1 MGEISKWLHGK
12 LTRLAPPGNPI
23 RPPKGWRPQSPAP
36 DIARLIA
43 DGYDPVH
50 AAYVFVHHITSV
62 FSEHVSRLPEMR
74 AYAQEV
80 GRAEEEYMPSG
91 PPMSPLT
98 RSYFSCWAFFDH
110 RIGKTTDTLAGCLIE
125 ANDTICM
132 NPHQLDALGKMSR
145 SRMGVY
151 EHRGAEGGHIRLREL
166 ITDRE
171 FVCHIASGYRGKMGE
186 LWYVR
191 LFPPLEPELATYHI
205 AFTTPYVLIGQSKR
219 EWIAYIERSVVR
231 MKEPSEADALHQLFK
246 FGLSKNHWNEFVFR
260 AYHHHQADAIFL
272 TGIPDL
278 KATLP
283 HA

>member
-1 MGEISKWLHGK
+1 MGEMSKRLHRK
-12 LTRLAPPGNPI
+12 LTMLAPPGDPI
-23 RPPKGWRPQSPAP
+23 RPRRGWRPQSPAP

-43 DGYDPVH
+43 DGFDPIH
-50 AAYVFVHHITSV
+50 AAYLFVHHITSV
-62 FSEHVSRLPEMR
+62 FSENVSRFPELR

-110 RIGKTTDTLAGCLIE
+110 RIGATADTLAGCLIE
-125 ANDTICM
+125 ANDAICL
-132 NPHQLDALGKMSR
+132 NPHQLGALEKMSR
-145 SRMGVY
+145 SRMGIY
-151 EHRGAEGGHIRLREL
+151 EHRGVEGGHVRLREL
-166 ITDRE
+166 VTDRE
-171 FVCHIASGYRGKMGE
+171 FVCHSASGYRGKPGE

-191 LFPPLEPELATYHI
+191 LMPPLEPELATYHVV
-205 AFTTPYVLIGQSKR
+205 FTTPYMLIGQSKGD
-219 EWIAYIERSVVR
+219 WIASIKRNVAG
-231 MKEPSEADALHQLFK
+231 MSESSEEDALHQLFK
-246 FGLSKNHWNEFVFR
+246 YGRGNNYWNEFIFR
-260 AYHHHQADAIFL
+260 AYHHHQPDAIFL